1 MKSKRY
7 SIMNFYIRGSN
18 VTPQVCHALNRL
30 WSGRSKM
37 TVEAQALFAEWDETS
52 ETEVILQGGKH
63 KELEDFYT
71 ALSAIKNVP
80 SAKFNEGQDDLC
92 GVCTV
97 VTFIASERV
106 VAAGEYLRANRA
118 SPATAAD
125 ILSTALIV
133 INEETFQLTDDE
145 IFLACNT
152 AFLPLVA

>member
-18 VTPQVCHALNRL
+18 VTPQVCHGLNRL
-30 WSGRSKM
+30 WSSRSKM
-37 TVEAQALFAEWDETS
+37 SVDAQALFNEWDETS
-52 ETEVILQGGKH
+52 EIEVILQGGKH
-63 KELEDFYT
+63 KELEDFYM
-71 ALSAIKNVP
+71 ALTAIKSVP

-97 VTFIASERV
+97 VTFIASDRV
-106 VAAGEYLRANRA
+106 VAAGDYLRANHA
-118 SPATAAD
+118 LPATAAD
-125 ILSTALIV
+125 MLSTALIV
-133 INEETFQLTDDE
+133 INEETVQLTDDE

>member
-18 VTPQVCHALNRL
+18 VTPQVCHGLNRL

-37 TVEAQALFAEWDETS
+37 SSDAQALFTKWDETS
-52 ETEVILQGGKH
+52 ETEVILQGGNH
-63 KELEDFYT
+63 KELEDLYT

-106 VAAGEYLRANRA
+106 VAAAEYLRANRA

-125 ILSTALIV
+125 VLSTAIII
-133 INEETFQLTDDE
+133 INEERFHLTNDE
-145 IFLACNT
+145 VFLACNT